1 MKVEEQIDFLTKEIN
16 FNLKYM
22 INLKQRI
29 KYCKKEMKKKAILV
43 NKKLNLYFYYF
54 YYCKEAQ
61 N

>member
-43 NKKLNLYFYYF
+43 NKKLNEIKLLK
-54 YYCKEAQ
+54 KEIKKLK
-61 N
+61 